1 MVILVGFEVFKS
13 MLVRIGG
20 DDIPGGYIQKN
31 QILEVDVNCGVVQFL
46 SPERL
51 IFPLI
56 DGATGFSLNPSRFLH
71 NYGALKKRKI
81 QPLSPQTVALYIS
94 ITW

>member
-51 IFPLI
+51 IFP
-56 DGATGFSLNPSRFLH
+56 
-71 NYGALKKRKI
+71 
-81 QPLSPQTVALYIS
+81 
-94 ITW
+94 